1 MQSCLNWIDVTLP
14 FQNCKC
20 TLLCDLRQMPRM
32 PLLPQVH
39 HIFMASETQQQGW
52 LNNFESKSSKCITVA
67 DPRHLHLSSQKTF
80 HTCLQRSNRMAY
92 LHFPAEQFYRKYEGW
107 CFWVTNLVCYFMQF
121 CFFCIF
127 GFPSAILSF
136 TNTTDS
142 IRHYATSARRVEG
155 KRVDIWS
162 KDMWCMAVFPCFSMF
177 FLHVICC
184 WYYPWIR
191 NPTAVLTRSRDWL
204 NLWGSCYIYQLS
216 LRTVYWYC
224 FSCCD
229 VGLGWLQVW
238 FQEVRWQEELG
249 LDATVWF
256 VDSQEFFSNQHH
268 CLHGIT
274 LSYSWW
280 TRYMLHLSR
289 EALQNASAEV
299 CCSSVYYASST
310 CFTLK
315 CIPQSHIP
323 DKHKDIVVQASSFR
337 CWKRIDDQWSW
348 KCPGRTKCEA
358 RLIREGRNRSLLPWA
373 AFPLVRCRHRVFE
386 VGSESGVFSL
396 SITSVVES
404 SPGLLQ
410 LAEQCLSQR
419 VFPWVQLHKHLKQ
432 SNNMQLSEPFTNEG
446 TLCG

>member
-1 MQSCLNWIDVTLP
+1 
-14 FQNCKC
+14 
-20 TLLCDLRQMPRM
+20 
-32 PLLPQVH
+32 
-39 HIFMASETQQQGW
+39 MAFETQQQGW

-121 CFFCIF
+121 CFLLHLWLSKCYFVLYKHYRFDQALCNLSQESWRQTSWYLIQRYVVHGCF
-127 GFPSAILSF
+127 SVFFHVFPSCNLLLVLPLDSQSYSC
-136 TNTTDS
+136 TDK
-142 IRHYATSARRVEG
+142 IKG
-155 KRVDIWS
+155 
-162 KDMWCMAVFPCFSMF
+162 
-177 FLHVICC
+177 
-184 WYYPWIR
+184 
-191 NPTAVLTRSRDWL
+191 L

-299 CCSSVYYASST
+299 CCITVYYAFNT
-310 CFTLK
+310 CFTLTW
-315 CIPQSHIP
+315 IP
-323 DKHKDIVVQASSFR
+323 
-337 CWKRIDDQWSW
+337 
-348 KCPGRTKCEA
+348 KCENA
-358 RLIREGRNRSLLPWA
+358 LLI
-373 AFPLVRCRHRVFE
+373 
-386 VGSESGVFSL
+386 
-396 SITSVVES
+396 IMKT
-404 SPGLLQ
+404 
-410 LAEQCLSQR
+410 
-419 VFPWVQLHKHLKQ
+419 
-432 SNNMQLSEPFTNEG
+432 
-446 TLCG
+446 